1 MKLLRGT
8 NNISELHS
16 GTVATIG
23 NFDGVHRGH
32 QALLKSL
39 RAQAERL
46 QLPTLVV
53 LFEPQPSEY
62 FKGKNA
68 PSRLDSLREKLQ
80 KLGRFGIDYV
90 YCIKFD
96 DALSAMSPLAFAQQ
110 YLFSRLQIKHL
121 MIGKDFRFG
130 HQRQGDALLLQE
142 IGQSYDCMVDTF
154 LDFSLDNER
163 VSSTQ
168 IRVALKSGELDR
180 AADLLG
186 RSYSMCGRVVKGD
199 GRGRQWGIPTANLDL
214 HRPNLPL
221 SGVYCVNIK
230 RVNNEVV
237 SGVANVGTRP
247 TVDGSKNILEVH
259 LLDFNKDIYGEMLEV
274 NFLYKLRDEIKFSSV
289 NNLLTQ
295 IYSDITTARTYF
307 DKLFLTK
314 RLALTGLTQDVKVEA
329 KNDFNEGV

>member
-23 NFDGVHRGH
+23 NFDGVHLGH

-39 RAQAERL
+39 QSQADRL

-62 FKGKNA
+62 FQGKKA
-68 PSRLDSLREKLQ
+68 PARLDSLREKLH
-80 KLGRFGIDYV
+80 KLDAYGIDYV

-96 DALSAMSPLAFAQQ
+96 DALSTMSPAAFAEQ

-130 HQRQGDALLLQE
+130 HRRQGDAMLLQE
-142 IGQSYDCMVDTF
+142 IGKSHGCTVQTF
-154 LDFSLDNER
+154 LDFTFDNER
-163 VSSTQ
+163 VSSTR
-168 IRVALKSGELDR
+168 IRMALKNGKLDR
-180 AADLLG
+180 AAELLG
-186 RSYSMCGRVVKGD
+186 GPYSMCGRVTEGA
-199 GRGRQWGIPTANLDL
+199 GRGRQWGVPTANLNL

-221 SGVYCVNIK
+221 SGVYCVKVK
-230 RVNNEVV
+230 RINQETI

-259 LLDFNKDIYGEMLEV
+259 LLDFDKNIYGEMLEV
-274 NFLYKLRDEIKFSSV
+274 NFLHKLRDEIKFSSV

-295 IYSDITTARTYF
+295 IYSDITAARTYF
-307 DKLFLTK
+307 NKLNLSDTP
-314 RLALTGLTQDVKVEA
+314 Q
-329 KNDFNEGV
+329 